1 MSAAILTFPA
11 PTIRPNLD
19 RCREALAICDHD
31 PALLLLVARA
41 GVTLSDKPVPIP
53 GSKDNE
59 AASEQ
64 VVRDRLAISFFALAE
79 LLGVSEFLE
88 VLQ

>member
-11 PTIRPNLD
+11 RTIRPNLD

-41 GVTLSDKPVPIP
+41 GVTLGDKPVP
-53 GSKDNE
+53 GSKE

-64 VVRDRLAISFFALAE
+64 VVVDRLGISFFALAE